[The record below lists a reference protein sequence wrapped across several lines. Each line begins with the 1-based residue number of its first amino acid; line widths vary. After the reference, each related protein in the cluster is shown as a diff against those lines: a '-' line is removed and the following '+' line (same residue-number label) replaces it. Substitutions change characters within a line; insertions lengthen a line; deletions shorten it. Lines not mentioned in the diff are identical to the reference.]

1 MQIYIYRTKLGRAFL
16 VLFSNYMCEN
26 NKIYEFHIGIF
37 FARKICLIFCLFIK
51 CILGELNGYR
61 RRNENGEG

>member
-1 MQIYIYRTKLGRAFL
+1 L

-26 NKIYEFHIGIF
+26 NEIYEFHIGIF
-37 FARKICLIFCLFIK
+37 FARKICLIFCLIIK
-51 CILGELNGYR
+51 CTLGELNGYR